1 MLRSAAIRISIFKVD
16 IHWSG
21 FDFQLSYWRS
31 NDDDDD
37 DDDCD
42 DDDGDDYDG
51 DDDDDDDDDGDDDDD
66 VNDDDNGAGV
76 ITWDSL
82 CAA

>member
-1 MLRSAAIRISIFKVD
+1 MASYLPSCVNQHSRMHHTDTKRD

-21 FDFQLSYWRS
+21 FDFRLSYFRDDNDDDYD

-37 DDDCD
+37 RT
-42 DDDGDDYDG
+42 
-51 DDDDDDDDDGDDDDD
+51 
-66 VNDDDNGAGV
+66 GV

-82 CAA
+82 CGA